1 MIDNTN
7 IADLVQAEIRQA
19 VDRYVQNVL
28 ADQQWQHAM
37 EQRITEWVRDR
48 ITARFQNVSAMPD
61 LVEVIQQQVQELFDR
76 GHVPGIQD
84 YVDQPQIS
92 GAIDSAVQQLVT
104 ASLDQLVDDADW
116 INKIQQ
122 HVEINMATRISQ
134 RISEIDINS
143 VIAQE
148 VARNADRWRRELGRE
163 FRSTGIHDDATQV
176 ELVISDGAVVA
187 RSGLA
192 CDSML
197 AQQTVTTRNLVVT
210 GTVNTDCES
219 WNELAGVVAA
229 RTQALLGQQWQ
240 QQLVQQVL
248 ALARDSGID
257 FGEITVRGAPL
268 VQGDRLNSA
277 IVASSLQ
284 RVGVLQ
290 DLTVSGA
297 TRLAQTMDVRD
308 RRVGINTDN
317 PDMALSVWDEE
328 VSVSIGKINRDRA
341 WIGSNRQQT
350 LDIGVNRRRA
360 ITIEP
365 DGLVVMDR
373 VRLDRWRISFA
384 NAVPN
389 HAGTRGDIVFNH
401 DPKPGTPLAWQC
413 LGGFQ
418 WQAVLT
424 Q

>member
-19 VDRYVQNVL
+19 VDRYVHAVL

-37 EQRITEWVRDR
+37 EQRITDWVRDR
-48 ITARFQNVSAMPD
+48 ITARFQNVTAMPD
-61 LVEVIQQQVQELFDR
+61 LVEVIRHQVTELFDR
-76 GHVPGIQD
+76 GHVPGVAD
-84 YVDQPQIS
+84 YVDPQLITRT
-92 GAIDSAVQQLVT
+92 IDSAVQQLVVS
-104 ASLDQLVDDADW
+104 SLDQLVEDAAW
-116 INKIQQ
+116 IDKIQQ
-122 HVEINMATRISQ
+122 HVELNMSARISQ
-134 RISEIDINS
+134 RLSETDINS

-148 VARNADRWRRELGRE
+148 VARNAERWRHELSRE
-163 FRSTGIHDDATQV
+163 FRSTGIHDDATQL

-192 CDSML
+192 CDTLL
-197 AQQTVTTRNLVVT
+197 AQHSVTTRDLVVT
-210 GTVNTDCES
+210 GTVNTDCQA
-219 WNELAGVVAA
+219 WDELAGVVAE
-229 RTQALLGQQWQ
+229 RTHDLLGERWQ
-240 QQLVQQVL
+240 QQLTQQVL
-248 ALARDSGID
+248 DLARESGID

-277 IVASSLQ
+277 ITHSSLQ

-297 TRLAQTMDVRD
+297 TRLAHTMDVRD

-328 VSVSIGKINRDRA
+328 VSVSIGKTSKDRA
-341 WIGSNRQQT
+341 WIGSNRQHA

-373 VRLDRWRISFA
+373 VRLDRWRISFG

-389 HAGTRGDIVFNH
+389 HSGTRGDIVFNH
-401 DPKPGTPLAWQC
+401 DPRPGTPLAWQC

-418 WQAVLT
+418 WQAVLAP
-424 Q
+424 